1 MKNSVKRIWAFT
13 IYCIVLRIACILT
26 GIHVNDS
33 FPIIVGIVVVIIGIL
48 NSRRIQ

>member
-13 IYCIVLRIACILT
+13 IYCIILGIACILT
-26 GIHVNDS
+26 GIYVDDS
-33 FPIIVGIVVVIIGIL
+33 FPTVVGIIVVIIGIL